1 MLLDTDMLQTDIHTQ
16 DAYLQACTKLGTFIV
31 VQHLELT
38 VINYLTEFLLSYL
51 LLVLAYWENNT

>member
-51 LLVLAYWENNT
+51 LLVLAY